1 MARVFVA
8 MSGGVDSSVA
18 AGVLVRA
25 GHDVTGV
32 TMQLWP
38 SDDAEG
44 GCCSI
49 DATRDAKRVCD
60 SLGIPHY
67 TLNFREFFERAVVGP
82 FCDAYAA
89 GVTPNPCIVCNDIVK
104 FGELWRRAALQ
115 GAEFLATGHYA
126 RVVERDGAPWLARGL
141 DPSKDQSYFLY
152 RMSRDQLA
160 RTLFPVGEMAKSEV
174 RALARELALPTA
186 ERAESQEICFVP
198 GDHVGSFLRE
208 RRPEAFVA
216 GDIVDG
222 AGGATIGTH
231 QGTPSFT
238 VGQRRGLGVGGAG
251 GRRYVTAMDA
261 AARTVTVG
269 RREDLRVSV
278 IRAGQLVWRGGD
290 APREADVQVRYR
302 ARPVRALVSIAG
314 PVLTAELI
322 EPVEGVAPGQALV
335 AYDGDTVIGGGTIEE
350 AR

>member
-18 AGVLVRA
+18 AALLVRA

-38 SDDAEG
+38 SGDAEG
-44 GCCSI
+44 GCCSVG
-49 DATRDAKRVCD
+49 ATRDARRVCD
-60 SLGIPHY
+60 VLGIPHY
-67 TLNFREFFERAVVGP
+67 TLNFRHFFESAVVDP

-89 GVTPNPCIVCNDIVK
+89 GLTPNPCIVCNDVVK
-104 FGELWRRAALQ
+104 FEELWRRAALQ
-115 GAEFLATGHYA
+115 DADLLATGHYA
-126 RVVERDGAPWLARGL
+126 RIVEREGSRWLARGV

-152 RMSRDQLA
+152 RMSAGQLE
-160 RTLFPVGEMAKSEV
+160 RTLFPLGEMAKSDV
-174 RALARELALPTA
+174 RALARELGLPTA

-198 GDHVGSFLRE
+198 GDDVGAFLRE

-216 GDIVDG
+216 GDIVD
-222 AGGATIGTH
+222 ATGATIGRH
-231 QGTPSFT
+231 AGTASFT
-238 VGQRRGLGVGGAG
+238 IGQRRGVGIGG
-251 GRRYVTAMDA
+251 PDGRRYVTAIDA

-269 RREDLRVSV
+269 GREDLRVSFL
-278 IRAGQLVWRGGD
+278 RAGDVVWRD
-290 APREADVQVRYR
+290 VEATREADVQVRYR
-302 ARPVRALVSIAG
+302 ARPVKATVSVSGGLMA
-314 PVLTAELI
+314 AELA

-335 AYDGDTVIGGGTIEE
+335 AYDGDVVIGGGTIEE